1 MEVLLVA
8 RVLLLRSMAGI
19 FKQLPTH
26 TTHMMYMTQTH
37 TNPVSNTT
45 TSLQRHRAQPR
56 FGYRSPDE
64 EMMWLI
70 RRPRLKDRSAY
81 SAWFLRQTGED
92 IPQLEN
98 SVLDCLMT
106 RDDLGR

>member
-1 MEVLLVA
+1 MMEVLLVA

-37 TNPVSNTT
+37 TNPVSHTT

-56 FGYRSPDE
+56 FGYRSPEE
-64 EMMWLI
+64 EMMCGSSEDHASKAGVRIVLGFYDKLAKTFDSW
-70 RRPRLKDRSAY
+70 
-81 SAWFLRQTGED
+81 QTQ
-92 IPQLEN
+92 PWT
-98 SVLDCLMT
+98 V
-106 RDDLGR
+106 

>member
-37 TNPVSNTT
+37 NNPVSNTT

-56 FGYRSPDE
+56 FGYRSPEE
-64 EMMWLI
+64 EMMCGSSEDHAS
-70 RRPRLKDRSAY
+70 K
-81 SAWFLRQTGED
+81 TGVC
-92 IPQLEN
+92 IVTVFPYK
-98 SVLDCLMT
+98 
-106 RDDLGR
+106 LGKTFHN